1 MSAYSVDR
9 TVRGHTM
16 LYRPFKRGNMYHAIE
31 QLAQSGFLLARSV
44 KAKRGPRKTKIEY
57 RLSAAGEKRFRSL
70 LVQILDDIQAPDPT
84 LEIAYVLLG
93 QLPREQAVALLETR
107 AAHVAQQERRLN
119 RLFSADGR
127 SGSAYLGASHAAQRM
142 PKWEPQWTV
151 NDGPANDGANALQ
164 NAAIPNC
171 ATVSGVGGFICALAG
186 LVHASAN
193 DSAMRSDLR

>member
-1 MSAYSVDR
+1 MDDDAGR
-9 TVRGHTM
+9 ELFG
-16 LYRPFKRGNMYHAIE
+16 GNMYHAIE

-142 PKWEPQWTV
+142 RGEGRFLRDAIALLRDPKWEPQWTV

-186 LVHASAN
+186 SY
-193 DSAMRSDLR
+193 MRVQTIAL